1 MKTSN
6 KLILSVLAI
15 LLVSITA
22 YDFALK
28 AEYFTGEYKNP
39 FKGYANK
46 TIKNFNEIE
55 VDAINMLHVTIQ
67 QGDYSV
73 HIAQDNTDSI
83 KLTQAGNRLIVN
95 VDFAKRVASDNP
107 NVSHTNDI
115 VIYCPRLTY
124 IKTDGHHYSIPRK
137 KMTDEQRYEVERG
150 GRSVNLSGFTLDSL
164 SIEQKAG
171 SVNIMGSNIG
181 VLKSTTA
188 ARSRL
193 HISDDTRIGRADMHI
208 NDHSYL
214 TFEKFNIHKFNYTLA
229 DSATITFTS
238 RGSFFKELMK

>member
-15 LLVSITA
+15 LLVSVTV

-28 AEYFTGEYKNP
+28 AEYLSGSYKNP
-39 FKGYANK
+39 FNGYASK
-46 TIKNFNEIE
+46 TVKNFNEIE

-73 HIAQDNTDSI
+73 HVAQDNTDSI
-83 KLTQAGNRLIVN
+83 KLTQTGNRLIVN
-95 VDFAKRVASDNP
+95 VDFEKRAASDNP

-124 IKTDGHHYSIPRK
+124 IKTDEHHYSIPRK
-137 KMTDEQRYEVERG
+137 KMTNEQRYEVERG
-150 GRSVNLSGFTLDSL
+150 GRSVNLNSFILDSL
-164 SIEQKAG
+164 SIEQKTG
-171 SVNIMGSNIG
+171 SVKINGSKIG
-181 VLKSTTA
+181 VLKSTAA

-193 HISDDTRIGRADMHI
+193 HISDDTRIGQAEMHI
-208 NDHSYL
+208 NDLSSL
-214 TFEKFNIHKFNYTLA
+214 TFDKFNIPKFSYTLS

-238 RGSFFKELMK
+238 KGHFFKELMK